1 MANSKNPFTLSFGR
15 VPNEYITRTNEVDKI
30 IDMFTQFPVT
40 DQMYMLLGV
49 RGSGK
54 TVTMTNITEEISK
67 MDDWIA
73 IKITPVDDIL
83 DALYRIL
90 IHHPKVHQI
99 CVDAKIDISLFG
111 INVSL
116 SSKLPEKN
124 TVQAIDDILKEL
136 EKHNIKV
143 LVTIDEVTATEQMK
157 AFVSAFQLLITNNRL
172 IFFLGTALFEKF
184 AELKDVAN
192 LTFLYRAPKVV
203 LTPLD
208 KYAMASAYK
217 RVFNYSKGQALKM
230 ALTTNGYSLA
240 FQILGYVQWE
250 RKEDFLSKDVLEEFD
265 DRIADAAYTKLWA
278 ELSETDRA
286 VLIGI
291 TKAKS
296 NSVKDIRETVKMDAN
311 KFNQY
316 RKRLSIRGLI
326 DVSRYGIINFALP
339 RFSNFVIM
347 TEISEQGY

>member
-1 MANSKNPFTLSFGR
+1 
-15 VPNEYITRTNEVDKI
+15 
-30 IDMFTQFPVT
+30 
-40 DQMYMLLGV
+40 
-49 RGSGK
+49 
-54 TVTMTNITEEISK
+54 
-67 MDDWIA
+67 
-73 IKITPVDDIL
+73 
-83 DALYRIL
+83 
-90 IHHPKVHQI
+90 
-99 CVDAKIDISLFG
+99 
-111 INVSL
+111 
-116 SSKLPEKN
+116 
-124 TVQAIDDILKEL
+124 
-136 EKHNIKV
+136 
-143 LVTIDEVTATEQMK
+143 
-157 AFVSAFQLLITNNRL
+157 
-172 IFFLGTALFEKF
+172 
-184 AELKDVAN
+184 
-192 LTFLYRAPKVV
+192 
-203 LTPLD
+203 
-208 KYAMASAYK
+208 
-217 RVFNYSKGQALKM
+217 M

-250 RKEDFLSKDVLEEFD
+250 RKEDFLSEDVLEEFD